1 MRAMFAILLM
11 CFTGFTL
18 AQDDAVPYSITSGF
32 SNHIDV
38 VEGPEEEADE
48 EEATDGE
55 EESDETEGEP
65 E

>member
-18 AQDDAVPYSITSGF
+18 AQEGPTNITPVF
-32 SNHIDV
+32 TNHIDV

-48 EEATDGE
+48 GEEAADE
-55 EESDETEGEP
+55 EESDETEEEP